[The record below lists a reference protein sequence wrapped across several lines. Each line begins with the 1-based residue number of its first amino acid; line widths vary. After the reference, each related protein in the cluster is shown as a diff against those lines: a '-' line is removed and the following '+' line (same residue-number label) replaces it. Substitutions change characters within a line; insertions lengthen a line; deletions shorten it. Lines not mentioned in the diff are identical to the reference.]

1 MHGED
6 FNYGVDSQQ
15 KELIKMRLLLIVIF
29 LALLISPAS
38 AWTPRNKTDAN
49 YTHAPLN
56 TTWMTNLTQSIAF
69 NTSGFV
75 LFFGALTLPYTTS
88 PIGRGFYIFVYVL
101 PLAVIWVR
109 QEKAIIPVGLSIIF
123 GALLLSQLP
132 EAWQLPA
139 ELFMIITVVGL
150 LYSMF
155 KERG

>member
-1 MHGED
+1 MRGED
-6 FNYGVDSQQ
+6 SRYGADSHQ
-15 KELIKMRLLLIVIF
+15 KEPIKMRLLLIVIF
-29 LALLISPAS
+29 LALLISPVS

-75 LFFGALTLPYTTS
+75 SFFGALTLPYTTS
-88 PIGRGFYIFVYVL
+88 PIGKAFYIFVYVL

-109 QEKAIIPVGLSIIF
+109 QEKAIIPVGLSILF